1 MILMYH
7 KVDLITP
14 TMWWITPAD
23 LERQIASL
31 ADKSFVYLEDYTSP
45 EREVVLTFDDAYEN
59 VYHHALP
66 ILKAHDLPFEV
77 FVIGD
82 QIGRLNEFDAR
93 AEPSTRHMSLSQ
105 LEEVVREGG
114 RLQWHTRTHPNLP
127 DLTDDE
133 LETEMRVPVD
143 LTERFPSPHFT
154 WFSYPGGEL
163 DARAIR
169 LARRG
174 FAGAVSV
181 FQGQP
186 DDNWQ
191 LNRIEI
197 RRGASF

>member
-14 TMWWITPAD
+14 TIWWITPAD

-31 ADKSFVYLEDYTSP
+31 AGKTFVYLEDYTSP

-59 VYHHALP
+59 VYHHAFP
-66 ILKAHDLPFEV
+66 ILKAHDLPFEL

-93 AEPSTRHMSLSQ
+93 AEPSTTHMSLSQ
-105 LEEVVREGG
+105 LDEIARGRG
-114 RLQWHTRTHPNLP
+114 RLQWHSRTHPNLP
-127 DLTDDE
+127 DLTDAE
-133 LETEMRVPVD
+133 LETEMSVPIA
-143 LTERFPSPHFT
+143 LRQRFPTPHFT

-163 DARAIR
+163 DERA
-169 LARRG
+169 LGVARRT

-181 FQGQP
+181 FQGHSG
-186 DDNWQ
+186 DRWQ
-191 LNRIEI
+191 LNRIEVV
-197 RRGASF
+197 RDASF